1 MEKQFLCT
9 DTAPVVQ
16 TRQGRIRGFQS
27 DGIYTF
33 HGIKYADA
41 ARFQSPRPVKPW
53 EGVRDAL
60 SYGYVAPLLAQETP
74 SCEVLIPHRYWPMDE
89 HCQYLNIWT
98 GSLERTAKKPV
109 MVWLHGGGFSSGS
122 SIEHMAYDGENMS
135 RYGDV
140 VVVTLN
146 HRLNILGYL
155 DLSPF
160 GDKYARSANV
170 GNEDIIAALRWIQE
184 NIAGFGGDPENVTLF
199 GQSGGGMKVWT
210 LMQMP
215 EADGLYR
222 RGIIQSGVIDEVLD
236 PKEEDGTQIVRA
248 MLEELGLT
256 AAEVERLEEIPYPQ
270 LADAYKRA
278 APKLAQEGIYIGCS
292 PLPNRWYAGDPR
304 KVGFREHAK
313 RIPVM
318 IGTVFGEFD
327 FGHGIPRKAELGQEE
342 LMGMLKGKY
351 GEAAGELLALF
362 REAYP
367 EKCAADLL
375 SLDHVFRA
383 PTIEFIRER
392 GKSRGSETYAY
403 LFAYEFPYDEGKPA
417 WHCSEIPFVFH
428 NADRI
433 PVCSRPGS
441 SGLLQDRIFGAW
453 MSFARSGA
461 PQVPEIE
468 WKACAGEDEY
478 VLVFDD
484 TCSLRRNF
492 DHALIARLREAA
504 GPFVLEQVENLQ
516 H

>member
-1 MEKQFLCT
+1 MGKQFLCT
-9 DTAPVVQ
+9 ETAPVVR
-16 TRQGRIRGFQS
+16 TRQGYIRGFQS

-41 ARFQSPRPVKPW
+41 GRFQSPEPVRPW
-53 EGVRDAL
+53 EGVKDAL
-60 SYGYVAPLLAQETP
+60 SYGYVCPLLVQDTP
-74 SCEVLIPHRYWPMDE
+74 SCEVLIPHRYWPVDE

-122 SIEHMAYDGENMS
+122 SIEQMAYDGENMS
-135 RYGDV
+135 RYGDAV
-140 VVVTLN
+140 VVSLN

-160 GDKYARSANV
+160 GEKYARSANV
-170 GNEDIIAALRWIQE
+170 GNEDMIAALRWIQE
-184 NIAGFGGDPENVTLF
+184 NIESFGGDPGNVTLF

-215 EADGLYR
+215 EADGLYH

-236 PKEEDGTQIVRA
+236 AEEGDGTQIVTALLR
-248 MLEELGLT
+248 ELGLKPD
-256 AAEVERLEEIPYPQ
+256 EVGALETVPYPA
-270 LADAYKRA
+270 LAEAYKRA
-278 APKLAQEGIYIGCS
+278 ALPLARRGVYIGCN

-304 KVGFREHAK
+304 KTGFREQAK

-327 FGHGIPRKAELGQEE
+327 FGHGIEGKWELSDAQ
-342 LMGMLKGKY
+342 LMGLLKKKY
-351 GEAAGELLALF
+351 GEAAEELLALF
-362 REAYP
+362 KEAYP
-367 EKCAADLL
+367 EKCTADLL
-375 SLDHVFRA
+375 SLDNVFRA

-392 GKSRGSETYAY
+392 GRSKESRTYSY
-403 LFAYEFPYDEGKPA
+403 LFAYEFPFDGGKPA

-428 NADRI
+428 NADQI
-433 PVCSRPGS
+433 PVCRRPGYER
-441 SGLLQDRIFGAW
+441 LQERVFGAW
-453 MSFARSGA
+453 MSFARGGA
-461 PQVPEIE
+461 PQVEGLE
-468 WKACAGEDEY
+468 WKRCTREDEY

-484 TCSLRRNF
+484 TCSLRHNF
-492 DHALIARLREAA
+492 DHALIARHREAT
-504 GPFVLEQVENLQ
+504 GPFAMEEAENLQ